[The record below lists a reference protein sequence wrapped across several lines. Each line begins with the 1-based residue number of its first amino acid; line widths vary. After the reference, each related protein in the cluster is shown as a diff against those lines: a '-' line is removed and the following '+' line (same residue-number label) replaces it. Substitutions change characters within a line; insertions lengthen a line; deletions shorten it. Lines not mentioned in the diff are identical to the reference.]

1 MQLASL
7 ELAAADVDLIVS
19 NQSHRVWRR
28 ALRAN
33 LFLPGAVQFRPGT
46 LGDSFAPGIELADLH
61 VNRGDGDGPIH
72 L

>member
-1 MQLASL
+1 VQLASL

-46 LGDSFAPGIELADLH
+46 PATRSHPASSWLH
-61 VNRGDGDGPIH
+61 LNRGDGDGPIH